1 MKTVLIPEEN
11 EKDLVDIPKKIK
23 DDLEIRA
30 VRWIDQVFEIA
41 LESMPK
47 ALEEKVDVEADASKK
62 SDAKADTT
70 QQVTTH

>member
-1 MKTVLIPEEN
+1 
-11 EKDLVDIPKKIK
+11 
-23 DDLEIRA
+23 
-30 VRWIDQVFEIA
+30 
-41 LESMPK
+41 MPK

>member
-1 MKTVLIPEEN
+1 
-11 EKDLVDIPKKIK
+11 LVDIPKKIK

-47 ALEEKVDVEADASKK
+47 ALEEKVDVDVEADVSKK